1 MVMKKLLLLLGC
13 ISLAGCLDVS
23 APADNPSDPTTET
36 FAPSLGV
43 NLAQMTKV
51 PVGDQFVYYKDISV
65 GSGAQLDTITQTTIV
80 VIDYGGFLPNGSN
93 FTGGEQQQQ
102 SIPLPS
108 TIVGLQAGMLGMSVG
123 GERLIVIPSALG
135 YGAFPPTGSGIPA
148 NSTLVFDVIL
158 DDFQ

>member
-1 MVMKKLLLLLGC
+1 MKKLLLLLGC

-65 GSGAQLDTITQTTIV
+65 GTGAQLDTILQTTTV
-80 VIDYGGFLPNGSN
+80 VIDYAGYLKDGSRFDSAQQAPIALAGSVLGF
-93 FTGGEQQQQ
+93 Q
-102 SIPLPS
+102 I
-108 TIVGLQAGMLGMSVG
+108 GMIGMNVG
-123 GERLIVIPSALG
+123 GQRLIVIPSALG
-135 YGAFPPTGSGIPA
+135 FGPYGSGPVPPNA
-148 NSTLVFDVIL
+148 TLVFNVTL